1 MSIYL
6 VVFTFFLACFT
17 SLFSVVNPISA
28 MPVFLALTTG
38 DTDKVRHRQA
48 VKACI
53 YMVAILVTF
62 FLAGT
67 YIMNFFGISLE
78 GIRIAG
84 GLMIMRASYSLLN
97 PNEGGRKLTD
107 EDEEEAM
114 NKPDISFSP
123 LAMPLLSGPGSIA
136 VVLGFASTISEFYQ
150 YVMILLA
157 IVVTAFFAWV
167 ILRVAPMGV
176 KFLGKSGLTAM
187 TRMMGFLGL
196 TIGVQFIINGVIPL
210 LRG

>member
-1 MSIYL
+1 
-6 VVFTFFLACFT
+6 
-17 SLFSVVNPISA
+17 VVNPISA

-38 DTDKVRHRQA
+38 SSDHDRRKQA
-48 VKACI
+48 LKACF
-53 YMVAILVTF
+53 YMVIILVTF

-97 PNEGGRKLTD
+97 PNEGGRKLTA
-107 EDEEEAM
+107 EDEAEAIT
-114 NKPDISFSP
+114 KADISFSP

-136 VVLGFASTISEFYQ
+136 VVLGLAASISEWEEYMMIILAIISTAL
-150 YVMILLA
+150 VSWIILL
-157 IVVTAFFAWV
+157 ISP
-167 ILRVAPMGV
+167 IGV
-176 KFLGKSGLTAM
+176 KYLGKSGMTAM

-196 TIGVQFIINGVIPL
+196 TIGVQFIINGVLPL

>member
-1 MSIYL
+1 
-6 VVFTFFLACFT
+6 
-17 SLFSVVNPISA
+17 